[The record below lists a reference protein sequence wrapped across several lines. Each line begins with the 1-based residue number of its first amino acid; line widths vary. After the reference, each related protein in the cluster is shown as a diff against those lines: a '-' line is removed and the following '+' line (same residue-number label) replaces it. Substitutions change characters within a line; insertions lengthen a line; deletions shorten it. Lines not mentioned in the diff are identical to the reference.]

1 MWSVAAEGLEGGG
14 STDGAVFG
22 RDGGGCIGMA
32 HGGDFQL
39 AAETQFEGNRFF
51 DLMRISRHRGG
62 TEYFADCVSRRFA
75 NPAAIRA
82 RLLDREN
89 WWVK

>member
-1 MWSVAAEGLEGGG
+1 
-14 STDGAVFG
+14 
-22 RDGGGCIGMA
+22 
-32 HGGDFQL
+32 
-39 AAETQFEGNRFF
+39 
-51 DLMRISRHRGG
+51 MRISRHRGG